1 MNRDTPPYTFRRGAN
16 PRSRGLAPS
25 VFRFFDSPRRV
36 LSPSLSEL
44 LFWSATAVCAVA
56 QVAVV
61 RAALAGRTPGA
72 SPALLARTREFFW
85 VLLPAALLAL
95 LLVWTW
101 RSLPAR
107 FNPSQGATASHVEG
121 HPIPEGVRA

>member
-1 MNRDTPPYTFRRGAN
+1 MLPRGTVFGEWDRRT
-16 PRSRGLAPS
+16 RLQRTAPIRTVES
-25 VFRFFDSPRRV
+25 ERAPGH
-36 LSPSLSEL
+36 LSPVHSTSISD
-44 LFWSATAVCAVA
+44 LFFWCATAVCVVA

-72 SPALLARTREFFW
+72 SPSLLARTREFFW
-85 VLLPAALLAL
+85 VILPAGLLAL

-107 FNPSQGATASHVEG
+107 TPAATSTAVAPWERAS
-121 HPIPEGVRA
+121 

>member
-1 MNRDTPPYTFRRGAN
+1 MLP
-16 PRSRGLAPS
+16 PS
-25 VFRFFDSPRRV
+25 V
-36 LSPSLSEL
+36 SEL

-72 SPALLARTREFFW
+72 SPTLLARAREFFW

-107 FNPSQGATASHVEG
+107 FTPTQGASAAHAEG
-121 HPIPEGVRA
+121 AAVVAEVRT